1 MTSDTDE
8 LSRYDRVQ
16 LARHQ
21 DRPFTLDYIRIL
33 CDDWIELRGDR
44 KFRDDPA
51 IVGGWATLAGRT
63 VMVIGHQKGRGMKEN
78 LERNFGSPHPEGY
91 RKAERLM
98 RLAAKFGRPVVT
110 LVDTQGAYPGIGAE
124 ERGQAE
130 AIARNLLVMAGL
142 PVPIVTTIIGEG
154 GSGGALGIAVADR
167 ILMLENAI
175 YSVISPEGCAAILW
189 RSRDKAEEAAE
200 ALKVTATDLAGFG
213 IVDEVIAEPGGGA
226 HLDPTASAKAVG
238 TAIGRHLDEL
248 AEFSGEEL
256 ITRRR
261 EKYEAMGRWEDTAGD

>member
-1 MTSDTDE
+1 MFTGLKVKFKHKSGLKHLQRE
-8 LSRYDRVQ
+8 LKNFP
-16 LARHQ
+16 A
-21 DRPFTLDYIRIL
+21 P
-33 CDDWIELRGDR
+33 IER
-44 KFRDDPA
+44 KPGISAVGIIADLEKFKREERFYELVESLGLKPNA
-51 IVGGWATLAGRT
+51 IK
-63 VMVIGHQKGRGMKEN
+63 II
-78 LERNFGSPHPEGY
+78 GY
-91 RKAERLM
+91 REFGPP
-98 RLAAKFGRPVVT
+98 AKFGRPVVT

-200 ALKVTATDLAGFG
+200 ALKVTADDLAGFE

-226 HLDPTASAKAVG
+226 HLDPKASAQAVG
-238 TAIGRHLDEL
+238 EAIERHLDEL
-248 AEFSGEEL
+248 AEFSSDEL

-261 EKYEAMGRWEDTAGD
+261 EKYEAMGRWEDTAGV